1 MEATV
6 TEPTVTQPTVEVEA
20 IGFWAEAARHP
31 DKSAVITAAG
41 EVTTYGELATRT
53 NRIANLLHDRGLRAG
68 DHLAFLLGNQVTTY
82 EVALACVQL
91 GVIYTPIN
99 RSLTGSE
106 AAYILQ
112 DSGARAF
119 VAQEDYAEAAVAA
132 AQQAPAAVGIRL
144 SIGNV
149 PGFEELSGAAGGY
162 PDSLPPRGPAG
173 GPFYYTSG
181 TTGRP
186 KGVFRS
192 VLGTLSLTE
201 ALSAFIKV
209 AAVNGCTPEGVY
221 LVQGPLHHSGPLGSS
236 LNVLHAG
243 ATVIL
248 MSRWDA
254 QTCLELIERY
264 RVCATLM
271 VPTMFHRLL
280 ALPPEV
286 RQRYDV
292 GSLRTGLV
300 KHGSALCPVSV
311 KRAMIDWFGP
321 VLLETYGGQ
330 EGVIATVNS
339 VDWLA
344 HPGTVGRVDRVPVR
358 ILDDEGNVCDTG
370 VVGNI
375 YAALGDVEYYHAPDK
390 TAASRRGQFFTLG
403 DIGYIDPDGW
413 LYLVD
418 RRVDLIISGGVNIY
432 PAEVEAALLQ
442 HPAVGDVAV
451 IGIPND
457 EWGHEVK
464 AIVQTSVGYPASDAL
479 GAELIDFCRAQ
490 IAKYK
495 CPRTVD
501 FLETLPRDPL
511 GKLQRWQLRQAY
523 PG

>member
-1 MEATV
+1 MEKV
-6 TEPTVTQPTVEVEA
+6 
-20 IGFWAEAARHP
+20 GFWAEAAAHP
-31 DKSAVITAAG
+31 EKPAVITAAG
-41 EVTTYGELATRT
+41 EVTTYGELASRT
-53 NRIANLLHDRGLRAG
+53 NRISNLLYDRGLRSG
-68 DHLAFLLGNQVTTY
+68 DHLAFLLGNRVSTY

-106 AAYILQ
+106 AAYILR

-119 VAQEDYAEAAVAA
+119 IAQEEYAEAAVTAA
-132 AQQAPAAVGIRL
+132 REAPEAVGIPL
-144 SIGNV
+144 SIGDI
-149 PGFEELSGAAGGY
+149 PTFEPLSLAASAY
-162 PDSLPPRGPAG
+162 PDSLPERDRAG
-173 GPFYYTSG
+173 GPLYYTSG

-186 KGVFRS
+186 KGVYRS
-192 VLGTLSLTE
+192 GLGTLSLTE
-201 ALSAFIKV
+201 ALSGFVRV
-209 AAVNGCTPEGVY
+209 AAVNGCPPDGVY
-221 LVQGPLHHSGPLGSS
+221 LVPGPLHHSGPLGSS

-243 ATVIL
+243 ATVVL
-248 MSRWDA
+248 MPKWDA
-254 QTCLELIERY
+254 RTCLELIERY

-286 RQRYDV
+286 RERCDV
-292 GSLRTGLV
+292 SSLRRGVV
-300 KHGSALCPVSV
+300 KHGSARCPVSV

-321 VLLETYGGQ
+321 VLMETYGGQ

-339 VDWLA
+339 QDWLA
-344 HPGTVGRVDRVPVR
+344 HPGTVGRVGRVPVR

-370 VVGNI
+370 EVGTI
-375 YAALGDVEYYHAPDK
+375 YAALGEVEYYHAPEK
-390 TAASRRGQFFTLG
+390 TAASRRGEYFTLG
-403 DIGYIDPDGW
+403 DLGYIDPDSW

-442 HPAVGDVAV
+442 HPAVADAAV

-464 AIVQTSVGYPASDAL
+464 AVVQVSDGYAASDTL
-479 GAELIDFCRAQ
+479 GDELIEFCRSH

-501 FLETLPRDPL
+501 FLAALPRDPL

-523 PG
+523 ST